1 MFEGCVFHR
10 LKGCF
15 GELIKNKRKVSF
27 WKLPGTFGTIPVKI
41 GEQPVKV

>member
-1 MFEGCVFHR
+1 M

-15 GELIKNKRKVSF
+15 GELIKNNRKVPF
-27 WKLPGTFGTIPVKI
+27 RNIPGTFGTIPVKT